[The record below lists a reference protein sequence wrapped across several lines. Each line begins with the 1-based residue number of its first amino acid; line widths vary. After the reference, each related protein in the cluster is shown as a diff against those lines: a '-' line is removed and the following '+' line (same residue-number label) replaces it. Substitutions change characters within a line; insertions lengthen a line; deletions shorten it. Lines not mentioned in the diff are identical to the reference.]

1 MCDAAGRAV
10 ATTVEQGQEVETEE
24 ARRES
29 AEDVRD
35 EAELIGRRAD
45 DVERERLRQLAH
57 NDRCGSQR
65 GRAIVDLDSLCI
77 NLGSVVAREPG
88 PQRWAQVRRGMWH
101 PFARQRMRTGSE
113 AVE

>member
-1 MCDAAGRAV
+1 MIGAGVSDLR
-10 ATTVEQGQEVETEE
+10 TVEDAVVSPT
-24 ARRES
+24 
-29 AEDVRD
+29 
-35 EAELIGRRAD
+35 
-45 DVERERLRQLAH
+45 
-57 NDRCGSQR
+57 
-65 GRAIVDLDSLCI
+65 GRAIVDLNSLCI